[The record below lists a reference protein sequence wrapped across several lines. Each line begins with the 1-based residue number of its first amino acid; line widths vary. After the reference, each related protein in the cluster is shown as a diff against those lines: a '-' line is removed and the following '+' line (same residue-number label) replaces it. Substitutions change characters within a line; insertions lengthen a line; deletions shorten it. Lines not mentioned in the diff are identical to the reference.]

1 MRVYEWGEW
10 TLDPTQP
17 YPSLSLIESIPRIS
31 HIHTRF
37 HPHAQVWTS
46 RLGKG
51 YKVACIGETT
61 ATAARE
67 QGWSEGSIF
76 YPKENPG
83 IDGWAAAVA
92 EALGK
97 EE

>member
-1 MRVYEWGEW
+1 M
-10 TLDPTQP
+10 
-17 YPSLSLIESIPRIS
+17 
-31 HIHTRF
+31 
-37 HPHAQVWTS
+37 WTS

-67 QGWSEGSIF
+67 QGWEEASIY

-83 IDGWAAAVA
+83 IDGWADAVA
-92 EALGK
+92 EALK
-97 EE
+97 VDS